1 MRCGSIVPLASLL
14 LAIAAL
20 VSPAAVEAR
29 EYSAVPDKEALSGI
43 EQVLVMDGSNVH
55 DVGELWTHVSNWGI
69 FGSMP
74 STMMPFASAPS
85 AEWPAGSGVEHLF
98 ISGLWVGALK
108 GDIPAVSTAAVE
120 WEFRPTEDP
129 IDIIYR
135 SFEGAAGG
143 ARYPSEAD
151 DDGDGMV
158 DEDWLDGRDNDGD
171 GLVDEDF
178 AAISDQMFSCW
189 FTDNQ
194 STTLMIYPDHEPLD
208 LMVRQESYQWVEDRF
223 DDAVGIRYV
232 VENTGEETLE
242 EIYLG
247 FFADCDIGS
256 RDQADYWED
265 DAVDYWSG
273 LVDTEYGMIQV
284 RMAYSYDTDGDGGA
298 TPSYFGIVLLGHTV
312 DSLGVTAPSSSG
324 IHGVQIFTG
333 VQPYENG
340 GDPTDDFQRYEV
352 MSLATIDRGVEDRDF
367 RVLISSGPFASL
379 APGETLEIHYA
390 LVAGN
395 GLEGLLENAARAQR
409 FFDGTWFD
417 IDGDPATGPEGK
429 ETQVHW
435 YLDSQQSIAFNILDI
450 KPGSCPNPFNA
461 KLFDHVG
468 GDNEH
473 KGGVLPVAILGSDEL
488 DVYDIDLSTV
498 RLEGVRPLETGIGYE
513 DVSRPVVDGYVC
525 ECTSEGPDGYLD
537 LKMKFNSLEIA
548 AAILEGEPPT
558 LGDRMMLTITG
569 ELTDGTL
576 FEANDCI
583 VFVGGKKEK
592 GDAPKLLAASPNPF
606 NPVTRLS
613 YYLPERMNVRLAVYD
628 VSGRLVDVLA
638 EGMRDAGEHAVDWSA
653 HKVASG
659 IYFYSLEAGG
669 TRLTKKMVLLR

>member
-1 MRCGSIVPLASLL
+1 MRCRSVVLYIVIP

-20 VSPAAVEAR
+20 ASPIALEAR
-29 EYSAVPDKEALSGI
+29 EYPVVQEKEDLTGLGR
-43 EQVLVMDGSNVH
+43 VLELDGSNVH
-55 DVGELWTHVSNWGI
+55 DAGELWTHVGNWGV

-74 STMMPFASAPS
+74 STMVSFAFAPS
-85 AEWPAGSGVEHLF
+85 AEWPADSGVEHLF
-98 ISGLWVGALK
+98 ISGLWIGALK
-108 GDIPAVSTAAVE
+108 DGTPAVSTSAME
-120 WEFRPTEDP
+120 MEFRPTEDP
-129 IDIIYR
+129 IDIIYH
-135 SFEGAAGG
+135 SFEGAPGG
-143 ARYPSEAD
+143 TRYPADAD
-151 DDGDGMV
+151 DDGDGLV
-158 DEDWLDGRDNDGD
+158 DEDWLDGHDNDGD

-189 FTDNQ
+189 FTDDQ
-194 STTLMIYPDHEPLD
+194 PASQMLYPDHEPLG
-208 LMVRQESYQWVEDRF
+208 LMVRQESYQWEDDRF
-223 DDAVGIRYV
+223 DDAVAMRFV
-232 VENTGEETLE
+232 VENAGEETFE

-256 RDQADYWED
+256 REQAEYWND
-265 DAVDYWSG
+265 DAIDYWSG
-273 LVDTEYGMIQV
+273 MVDTEYGSVPV
-284 RMAYSYDTDGDGGA
+284 RMAYAYDTDGDDGA

-312 DSLGVTAPSSSG
+312 DSSGVAAPSVSG
-324 IHGVQIFTG
+324 INGVQIFSG
-333 VQPYENG
+333 IQPYEYG
-340 GDPTDDFQRYEV
+340 GDPTDDFQRYECISSSV
-352 MSLATIDRGVEDRDF
+352 IDNGMENGDY

-395 GLEGLLENAARAQR
+395 GLEGLLENAAHAQR

-417 IDGDPATGPEGK
+417 IDGDPATGQGGK

-435 YLDSQQSIAFNILDI
+435 YLGSEGPVAFNILDI

-461 KLFDHVG
+461 KLFDYVG

-488 DVYDIDLSTV
+488 DVLDVDLSTV
-498 RLEGVRPLETGIGYE
+498 RLEGVCPLETGIGYE

-537 LKMKFNSLEIA
+537 LTMKFSSLEIA
-548 AAILEGEPPT
+548 AAILANEPPT

-569 ELTDGTL
+569 ELTDGTQ

-583 VFVGGKKEK
+583 VFVGEKKEK
-592 GDAPKLLAASPNPF
+592 TDAPRLLAASPNPF

-613 YYLPERMNVRLAVYD
+613 FYLPQRMHARLAVYD
-628 VSGRLVDVLA
+628 VTGRLVDVLV
-638 EGMRDAGEHAVDWSA
+638 EGVRDAGEHAIDWNA
-653 HKVASG
+653 GGVASG
-659 IYFYSLEAGG
+659 MYFYSLEAGG
-669 TRLTKKMVLLR
+669 MRLTEKMVLLR